1 MAQTSQWKHKS
12 RLITCFFLH
21 SSRLSKRSPCV
32 EMDLEPNRRRS
43 WLYCL
48 ATKRQ
53 RWGPG
58 LGTSPNWAGHWK
70 RTLLVIE
77 TPSSSRISGDTLAA
91 LAFYQHTISNRR
103 KRNMVVNFNVG
114 LNLPLLGCFRLC
126 NICFPWLPSLNRLR
140 RKMASV
146 SLLSFS

>member
-12 RLITCFFLH
+12 RLITCFFCTFPDYPSAVHVLRWIW
-21 SSRLSKRSPCV
+21 SRITAGHDFIV
-32 EMDLEPNRRRS
+32 
-43 WLYCL
+43 W
-48 ATKRQ
+48 RQ
-53 RWGPG
+53 RGKDGVLALEHPQTG
-58 LGTSPNWAGHWK
+58 Q
-70 RTLLVIE
+70 VIE
-77 TPSSSRISGDTLAA
+77 KEHCWSLKHPVLFRISGDTLAA

-103 KRNMVVNFNVG
+103 KRNMVVHFNVG

-126 NICFPWLPSLNRLR
+126 NICFLWLPSLNRLR